1 MSATP
6 DSNATSLESAIAQT
20 AELAL
25 ERVSAAREA
34 IGRVIFGQEKV
45 VEEVMVT
52 LMAGGHGLLVGVPG
66 LAKTKLVDTLGV
78 VLGLDARR
86 VQFEGANVE
95 LQEAGAVSA
104 QDEV

>member
-6 DSNATSLESAIAQT
+6 DSNAASLESAIAQT

-25 ERVSAAREA
+25 ERVSGAREA

-66 LAKTKLVDTLGV
+66 LA
-78 VLGLDARR
+78 
-86 VQFEGANVE
+86 
-95 LQEAGAVSA
+95 
-104 QDEV
+104 